1 MIRQLE
7 QISDRDHNILGVG
20 SANVFAHDFELW
32 TQIFVSAP
40 AEFAVSAANSRIDH
54 DTISNVPAHDA
65 LAKFVDVA
73 RRVRAWNVRQGEF
86 DAGPA
91 VAHPDIEP
99 VERCCPHANSH
110 FTRAGFWH
118 GEIADNF
125 QCISRSMLFEQYGT
139 HQRRSNSLRAITI
152 RWISL
157 VPS

>member
-20 SANVFAHDFELW
+20 SANVFANDFELW
-32 TQIFVSAP
+32 TQIFVAAP

-73 RRVRAWNVRQGEF
+73 RRVSTGNVRQREF

-99 VERCCPHANSH
+99 VKSRRTHANSH

-118 GEIADNF
+118 REIADDF
-125 QCISRSMLFEQYGT
+125 QYISRAMLFE
-139 HQRRSNSLRAITI
+139 
-152 RWISL
+152 
-157 VPS
+157 